1 MIMLLKKKKN
11 RNENIIKYKEKNNVD
26 SEIEKHTQLV
36 YQKGEATNT
45 ESAIFWSSNVA

>member
-1 MIMLLKKKKN
+1 MLKKTETKTLPNIKKKKN
-11 RNENIIKYKEKNNVD
+11 HVD

-36 YQKGEATNT
+36 DQKGEATNT